1 MNLST
6 NTKELREAANFQK
19 QFAVQFSLK
28 EILFKYL
35 SYLPF
40 ILLILAISVGV
51 GYVYIRYTEP
61 IYKASTQ
68 ILVKFEETKS
78 SLNDPNDLIQKA
90 LRESKVLNLDNEIT
104 KLRSLSLLKR
114 VVDEG
119 KFNKKVRNIGRF
131 RSTTLY
137 YDSPVS
143 FDLLKVADSSAT
155 LHVRFKRFSNKYAY
169 VDKDLNNNSFP
180 DSIAYG
186 KRINVSGFEFA
197 VAKKYE
203 FGVFNEP
210 ISFIYEPSI
219 VTARNILSSLSVT
232 AVGKTSVLQLEMRD
246 DNPVRAKEILN
257 QVVKVFKEQDIET
270 KRIASINTVAFIN
283 DRMQDVIDELD
294 SAESKILSLKS
305 GTDLGDVDMATGFY
319 RDKLL
324 RAEEKN
330 TQIAMQLELVKM
342 LSEYMQ
348 KSSNNT
354 LRPVPVDLGIDNSFL
369 NAALKQYNDLA
380 LAYERDKEQL
390 ALNPDNKILADY
402 SNRIKEIKYNIDEI
416 LKNIKLDF
424 QRKLEDGRNKI
435 ELSRKQLTLLPETD
449 RQLKNMQTQVA
460 IKKELYFYLLK
471 RKEEVGITSATFT
484 SSYEAIDAASA
495 SNYPVEP
502 KVSNIRN
509 FSILIGLIIPIF
521 IIYLIDLL
529 NDKITVREQ
538 VQKKL
543 NLPIAGEVS
552 HVANPSKFVFNQN
565 RSLVAEQFRI
575 LRSNLAFLF
584 KGIENSK
591 VVLISSTVS
600 GEGKSFVSTN
610 LAAALSLSEKKVA
623 LLLFDLRKSNIPPA
637 LEQVILSKSSK
648 GITNYLIGQT
658 DDIAG
663 IHVVDEGYPSL
674 HVYPSGPIPPNPAEL
689 LLSPNTGKLF
699 EYLRNNYDFVI
710 VDSAPAGLV
719 SDAFILQQYVDATL
733 YIIRQRF
740 TLLKQLDFID
750 EIYHTEKLKNISLVV
765 NDVTMGGRYG
775 YYGYNYGYGYGY
787 SYQYVYGYGLSKKRV
802 SNYYS
807 NYDEGLNSPWWTSI
821 LTFFKK

>member
-1 MNLST
+1 MNFST
-6 NTKELREAANFQK
+6 NTKELRDAANFQK

-40 ILLILAISVGV
+40 ILLILAISVGA

-114 VVDEG
+114 VVIEG
-119 KFNKKVRNIGRF
+119 GFNKKVRNIGRF

-143 FDLLKVADSSAT
+143 FDLIKVADSSAT
-155 LHVRFKRFSNKYAY
+155 LQVRFKKFSNKYAY
-169 VDKDLNNNSFP
+169 IDKELNDNSLP

-186 KRINVSGFEFA
+186 KLTEVRGFEFA
-197 VAKKYE
+197 VTKKFE
-203 FGVFNEP
+203 FGAFNEP

-219 VTARNILSSLSVT
+219 VTARNILSSLSVA
-232 AVGKTSVLQLEMRD
+232 AVGKTSVLQLELRD

-257 QVVKVFKEQDIET
+257 QIVKVFKEQDIET

-283 DRMQDVIDELD
+283 DRMRDVIDELD
-294 SAESKILSLKS
+294 SAESRILSLKS
-305 GTDLGDVDMATGFY
+305 GTDLGDVDMATGYY
-319 RDKLL
+319 RDRLL
-324 RAEEKN
+324 KAEEKN

-342 LSEYMQ
+342 LSEYMHNGS
-348 KSSNNT
+348 KNT
-354 LRPVPVDLGIDNSFL
+354 LRPVPVDLGIENSFL

-390 ALNPDNKILADY
+390 TLNPDNKILADY